1 MYRRGKLRLQIVSLQ
16 PGSLVVTLLVTLQDP
31 EFPVGVS
38 TLRPLLQRLAVS
50 TVFRVDQQGTL
61 VQGRISV
68 NCSRVGS
75 APLALVVIHFA
86 LMQGKPKRANFHTA
100 C

>member
-1 MYRRGKLRLQIVSLQ
+1 MSLQ

-61 VQGRISV
+61 VQGTAFP
-68 NCSRVGS
+68 SRAAGHTS
-75 APLALVVIHFA
+75 SSQAAPAAIV
-86 LMQGKPKRANFHTA
+86 
-100 C
+100 